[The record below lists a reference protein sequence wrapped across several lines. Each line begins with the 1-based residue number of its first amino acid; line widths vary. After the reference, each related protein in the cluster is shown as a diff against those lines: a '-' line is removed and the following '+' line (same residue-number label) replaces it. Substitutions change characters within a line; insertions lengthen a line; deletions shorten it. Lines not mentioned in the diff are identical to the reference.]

1 MTIDAEKTEEE
12 KIPLTVSLSAQ
23 NPLAQSYSQGEQKA
37 TFLAVDITNTSKT
50 EIVKFE
56 EFTITVNPGETVTI
70 ELYAHIAQTA
80 VIGNE
85 HSFELT
91 SIYSDADSVT

>member
-1 MTIDAEKTEEE
+1 MKVPYGNIQARVID
-12 KIPLTVSLSAQ
+12 SSAH
-23 NPLAQSYSQGEQKA
+23 
-37 TFLAVDITNTSKT
+37 
-50 EIVKFE
+50 IVKFE
-56 EFTITVNPGETVTI
+56 DFTITVNPGETVTI

-91 SIYSDADSVT
+91 SIYSDADSVTGLPIKGEFMKIE